1 MNNKEIDK
9 IVKQKLEAISDNPP
23 EYMWE
28 RIAAGIAQPA
38 TKIAFYQTKTFKI
51 ASIAALL
58 LLISSTAWFFTT
70 KYNLNKASKF
80 KINTS
85 LIKTNTT
92 KNVTSFN
99 STNSKLSKSKKEIL
113 TTNRELEEKKLNTVD
128 ASTSITKKQK
138 AGKNKSLSK
147 SNSKAP
153 LKQKRLHTEIIAGS
167 SNSIATNP
175 AQSSS
180 LIKEKSEIKNPAY
193 HKTTKNL
200 NAEVS
205 TEDGAPNTTSTA
217 IATTENTVFASVEA
231 QSSIIKQGEVPTKAK
246 TVKKLAITKN
256 RKTQGKQ
263 TITTSNTKK
272 NTISTPNKPT
282 TVSNNNKSKEIE
294 MENAQVA
301 ENTKTKNSTPITAST
316 QKTTGTDK
324 LSDSISSEV
333 TNPIYNKFYPK
344 NRIFNRYGIGI
355 HYGIETIN
363 TGDKRIYT
371 NNIDLSFNY
380 QNLNFIFQTG
390 AGIQYSKDQRNYNL
404 EYIKNEYLSTQLRFD
419 SLSFVTDTTGSVS
432 VVPVNPYY
440 EDVYDSVNHKFNAS
454 FYERYYSLRIPL
466 LVGYEKDYKNIGLF
480 IKGGFFYNYIIYRQK
495 SKIYQPDNSSRTLH
509 IQYTG
514 EERRGSIIEYTLA
527 LGGEY
532 RINKQLHFSAEFI
545 SKFYQHSIFD
555 KSIISNTK
563 PWSIEGRIGLIYFLN
578 K

>member
-9 IVKQKLEAISDNPP
+9 ILKQKLEAISDTPP
-23 EYMWE
+23 DYMWE

-70 KYNLNKASKF
+70 KYNLNKASEF
-80 KINTS
+80 NINTP
-85 LIKTNTT
+85 LVKTNTT
-92 KNVTSFN
+92 KNVNRFN
-99 STNSKLSKSKKEIL
+99 STNSKLSKPKKEVL
-113 TTNRELEEKKLNTVD
+113 TTNRQLKEETASLVD
-128 ASTSITKKQK
+128 TSPSITKKQE

-147 SNSKAP
+147 SNSKTTF
-153 LKQKRLHTEIIAGS
+153 KRKKLHTNIIA
-167 SNSIATNP
+167 SNSSSIVANSS
-175 AQSSS
+175 QSSY
-180 LIKEKSEIKNPAY
+180 KSGNKNPAY

-200 NAEVS
+200 STEVS
-205 TEDGAPNTTSTA
+205 KENKDLNTTSTDIA
-217 IATTENTVFASVEA
+217 ITKNTVSAPVELK
-231 QSSIIKQGEVPTKAK
+231 SSIIKQGNVPTKAK
-246 TVKKLAITKN
+246 ATKKLTITEN
-256 RKTQGKQ
+256 RKALSKQ
-263 TITTSNTKK
+263 TIITSNAKK
-272 NTISTPNKPT
+272 NTISIPNKT
-282 TVSNNNKSKEIE
+282 ITVNSNNNKSKEIE
-294 MENAQVA
+294 MENAQVT
-301 ENTKTKNSTPITAST
+301 ENTKTKVSTPITAST

-333 TNPIYNKFYPK
+333 TSPINNSFYPK
-344 NRIFNRYGIGI
+344 NRIFNRYGIGV
-355 HYGIETIN
+355 HYGIEAIN

-390 AGIQYSKDQRNYNL
+390 AGIQYSKDQRDINL

-440 EDVYDSVNHKFNAS
+440 EDIYDSINHKINTS

-509 IQYTG
+509 IQYSG

-532 RINKQLHFSAEFI
+532 RINKQLHFSAELI

-578 K
+578 N